1 MNPQPVPTKPKAV
14 VSPETEWA
22 GFSMKWYFISLAI
35 LLIASYLNKLP
46 GGWLGAYAYATL
58 LGVLLGKIGDKTPI
72 VKDYF
77 GGGAMVAIFGGAAL
91 VYFNVIPKQ
100 TVTSLS
106 EFVVKMDYL
115 GWVVGGLICGAILGM
130 DRKLLIKAGLL
141 YIVPVLGGLL
151 FAFGLAGLGGI
162 VMGFGAIKAVM
173 MVALPIMG
181 GGTAAGA
188 VPLAQ
193 IYSSALNNDPKTYL
207 SMVMPAVGLG
217 NALAIISAGLLDKVG
232 QSAPSLTGNGELMVG
247 FESEKQQSLTINV
260 VKLGVGFLLTGVFFA
275 VGTILS
281 KFIPMHYYALTI
293 VSVAV
298 AKIANI
304 LPEEL
309 IDAAKQWYEF
319 IIKHTIPA
327 VLLTI
332 GMVYTDL
339 NLVLAALTWQY
350 LILCILTVLGAILG
364 AGLFGRFVGFFAIE
378 SSITAGLCMANMG
391 GSGDVATLAAAKRM
405 VLMPFAQIS
414 SRLGGAL
421 ILVIASI
428 MVRILGVG

>member
-1 MNPQPVPTKPKAV
+1 MNSQS
-14 VSPETEWA
+14 VSIEQKNVAAPEGEWA

-35 LLIASYLNKLP
+35 LLLASYLNKLP

-58 LGVLLGKIGDKTPI
+58 LGVLLGKIGDNTPI

-100 TVTSLS
+100 TVTNLRA
-106 EFVVKMDYL
+106 FVVNMDYL

-141 YIVPVLGGLL
+141 YVVPVLGGVL
-151 FAFGLAGLGGI
+151 FAFGLTGLGGV

-193 IYSSALNNDPKTYL
+193 IYGSALNSDPKTYL

-232 QSAPSLTGNGELMVG
+232 QSVPSLTGNGELMVG
-247 FESEKQQSLTINV
+247 FESEKQQSITINV
-260 VKLGVGFLLTGVFFA
+260 VKLGTGFLLTGVFFG

-304 LPEEL
+304 LPEDL

-319 IIKHTIPA
+319 IMKHTIPA

-350 LILCILTVLGAILG
+350 LVLCILTIVGAILG

-414 SRLGGAL
+414 SRLGGAM